1 MSNVGVDLSVNR
13 KFVFDD
19 ASSAADVHP
28 GSGCFTGEA
37 LELCRRSEITTGR
50 NLMFVV
56 IERDRDLD
64 VKWSGVFEVATRV
77 IDMQETGALC
87 PG

>member
-1 MSNVGVDLSVNR
+1 MMPAPQRMFIQGP
-13 KFVFDD
+13 
-19 ASSAADVHP
+19 DV
-28 GSGCFTGEA
+28 STGEA

-64 VKWSGVFEVATRV
+64 VKMVRVFEVATRV